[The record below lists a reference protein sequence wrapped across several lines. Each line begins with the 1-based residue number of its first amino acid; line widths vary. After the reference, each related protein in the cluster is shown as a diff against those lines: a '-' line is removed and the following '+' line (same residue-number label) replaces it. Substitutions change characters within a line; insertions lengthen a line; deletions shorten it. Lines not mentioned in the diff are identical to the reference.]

1 MTVAE
6 ERVTEDE
13 ISVVLR
19 RTHYDQQTGAVHETI
34 AFKPEPGETV
44 AELAQRILTRPGFS
58 GEGTLSR
65 SYTNRAEIR
74 LIVQPDAIT
83 F

>member
-6 ERVTEDE
+6 DRVTEDE

-44 AELAQRILTRPGFS
+44 AELAQRILTRPG
-58 GEGTLSR
+58 LSQDGSLDR
-65 SYTNRAEIR
+65 SHKNRVEIR
-74 LIVQPDAIT
+74 LIMAPGSLY